1 MRRTWTYM
9 PTSKSLA
16 IVLIVGRNFLK
27 SNCQQKTL
35 QIIEEKKCKVGSGE
49 RRTIHENID
58 HPIPPTTTHTG
69 MI

>member
-1 MRRTWTYM
+1 M

-35 QIIEEKKCKVGSGE
+35 QIIEEKNAKLGQVNGGQYM
-49 RRTIHENID
+49 RTSTIQYLQPQ
-58 HPIPPTTTHTG
+58 PIQV
-69 MI
+69 